1 MSLRHCQA
9 KIGFKNSPTRQLKAE
24 GKVLGAPE
32 RISKALNLLH
42 LHFPSKN
49 RFSANANLN

>member
-42 LHFPSKN
+42 LHFPSKIVF
-49 RFSANANLN
+49 RRMRI